1 MKKLITIV
9 VLAIVIIVLI
19 VIFGGSPTPSST
31 TKEPIKIGAI
41 ISETGVAA
49 AFGEMA
55 HKGIQLAVDEINGAG
70 GVDGRSV
77 QIVWENDQTDPKV
90 SSGLFQKVTGI
101 DKVGAIIGSNFDF
114 VTQPLFSLAKT
125 NKVVVVSPSNPR
137 IPGAFDTND
146 HAFVMMTEFDTIVRA
161 FSYYFK
167 KEQYSQL
174 GIVRFES
181 SFAESIE
188 KTLDTMQAEMGK
200 KPIIS
205 ETYKQIG
212 NNDFKTQILKLK
224 QAKVDLVFLDMIG
237 PDPITFVQQANA
249 LGFKPK
255 YITHIG
261 IQDALSTKGVD
272 ANIFNDTV
280 LINWNF
286 SPPSFA
292 EKFVKKYGIQPDKSA
307 DRAYDAVYVLA
318 QAIAQTPAGADVATT
333 LEQGTFVT
341 PNTSFKFNANHAA
354 DTTRVLIQIIKEGKL
369 MEYTVK

>member
-1 MKKLITIV
+1 MKKLTIIV
-9 VLAIVIIVLI
+9 VIAIIVIVLI
-19 VIFGGSPTPSST
+19 SVFSTKPSSPAGS
-31 TKEPIKIGAI
+31 KEPIKIGVI
-41 ISETGVAA
+41 ISETGFAA
-49 AFGEMA
+49 AFGEMS
-55 HKGIQLAVDEINGAG
+55 HKGIQLATDEINASG
-70 GVDGRSV
+70 GIDGRKV
-77 QIVWENDQTDPKV
+77 EIVWENDQTDPKV

-101 DKVGAIIGSNFDF
+101 DKVDAIIGSNFDF

-125 NKVVVVSPSNPR
+125 NKVVVISPSNPR

-146 HAFVMMTEFDTIVRA
+146 HAFVMMTEFDTIVR
-161 FSYYFK
+161 SFK
-167 KEQYSQL
+167 DYLNKETYSQL

-188 KTLDTMQAEMGK
+188 KTLNTMQSELGK
-200 KPIIS
+200 NPLIS

-237 PDPITFVQQANA
+237 PDPVTFVQQANA

-261 IQDALSTKGVD
+261 IQDALSINGVD
-272 ANIFNDTV
+272 PNMFNGTV

-286 SPPSFA
+286 SPASFYERFMKA
-292 EKFVKKYGIQPDKSA
+292 YTVQPDKSA

-318 QAIAQTPAGADVATT
+318 QAIAKKPAGTDLATT

-354 DTTRVLIQIIKEGKL
+354 DTTPVLIQTIKEGKL
-369 MEYTVK
+369 VEWMK